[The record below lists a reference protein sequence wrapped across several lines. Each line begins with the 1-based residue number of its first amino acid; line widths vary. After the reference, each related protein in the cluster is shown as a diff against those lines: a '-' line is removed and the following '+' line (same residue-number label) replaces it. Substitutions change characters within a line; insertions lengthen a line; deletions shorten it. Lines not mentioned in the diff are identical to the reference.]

1 MQSERTFRP
10 KNPAFAEL
18 YQRYAPEIFAFL
30 RLHTPAREDAED
42 LLVDVF
48 LAALEQAG
56 FQAVPVEKQ
65 RAWLWR
71 VARYKTIDLYRGSKR
86 RVITRLEEME
96 HALYFDEELEPE
108 QYAMR
113 AERYAQVSR
122 HIQQL
127 PAPQRQVIYLHFVHG
142 LRSKSIAQLMQK
154 RDGTVRM
161 LLSRALNTLRAVT
174 SKEEYHDRF

>member
-1 MQSERTFRP
+1 MQSERVFRP
-10 KNPAFAEL
+10 RDSAFAEL
-18 YQRYAPEIFAFL
+18 YQRYAPEIFAYL
-30 RLHTPAREDAED
+30 RLHTPTREDAED

-48 LAALEQAG
+48 LAALEQAR
-56 FQAVPVEKQ
+56 FQTVPVEKQ

-71 VARYKTIDLYRGSKR
+71 VARYKTIDLYRSSKQR
-86 RVITRLEEME
+86 ASTRLDELA

-113 AERYAQVSR
+113 AERYTQVSR
-122 HIQQL
+122 HIQRL

-154 RDGTVRM
+154 REGTVRM
-161 LLSRALNTLRAVT
+161 LLSRALNALRVMT
-174 SKEEYHDRF
+174 DKEEYHGRF